1 MTLKLQ
7 TERTCLIAMFL
18 DETREYSGLQAIAAV
33 IAEGAMPRL
42 KHLGL
47 ANVMLGIGCVYVQL

>member
-47 ANVMLGIGCVYVQL
+47 ANVMLGIG